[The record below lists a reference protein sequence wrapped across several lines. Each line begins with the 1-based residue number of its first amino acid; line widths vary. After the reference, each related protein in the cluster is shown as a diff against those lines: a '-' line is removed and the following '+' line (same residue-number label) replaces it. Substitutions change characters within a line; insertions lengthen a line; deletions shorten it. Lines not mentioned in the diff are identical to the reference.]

1 MYHKEIIYMGLYKEE
16 SRIGSAGFL
25 KVENREREGKLH
37 LKIQNIPLGISGR
50 FPIRVYDGDG
60 WKEIDGIAVQ
70 EGRGS
75 WEENL
80 AKPADRVILK
90 VMLPSGYYL
99 EGRSRS
105 ALDENLRG
113 KSEPTVEESVARE
126 ANPVSETNVTREAN
140 PVSETSV
147 AREANPVSETSMTRG
162 ARGGPKGCKTCKR
175 RERGKRSKSCQ
186 RAGNGKG
193 DQPYKGNGFC
203 ESTG

>member
-75 WEENL
+75 WEPC
-80 AKPADRVILK
+80 K
-90 VMLPSGYYL
+90 
-99 EGRSRS
+99 
-105 ALDENLRG
+105 RG
-113 KSEPTVEESVARE
+113 KP
-126 ANPVSETNVTREAN
+126 
-140 PVSETSV
+140 
-147 AREANPVSETSMTRG
+147 
-162 ARGGPKGCKTCKR
+162 CKR
-175 RERGKRSKSCQ
+175 DKCDKRSKPC
-186 RAGNGKG
+186 K
-193 DQPYKGNGFC
+193 
-203 ESTG
+203 